1 MRWVG
6 WTAALLPEA
15 AALLRRPLLVATGAD
30 APEPGVPRVEVGAED
45 VVHLGGV
52 DGERLGAPG
61 TTEISAENT
70 MGRKVKTLQAQ
81 PETTE

>member
-1 MRWVG
+1 M
-6 WTAALLPEA
+6 
-15 AALLRRPLLVATGAD
+15 
-30 APEPGVPRVEVGAED
+30 PRVEVGAED

-61 TTEISAENT
+61 TTEISADTT

>member
-1 MRWVG
+1 MPIIRKPIEMTPTGGRKVI
-6 WTAALLPEA
+6 TLDD
-15 AALLRRPLLVATGAD
+15 LRVFVTER
-30 APEPGVPRVEVGAED
+30 
-45 VVHLGGV
+45 
-52 DGERLGAPG
+52 ERLGAPG